1 MFGKRVLYFSFDIS
15 MWLWKGSLLYTLRA
29 LCKSWSHSL
38 PDLVDPPPPPPRQ
51 SHVSMGIVLKK
62 IFIYWLILF
71 LSVGL
76 FRYRAFFFFFSISGF
91 LGNCSFYPSNL
102 INSSDGPT
110 LYVFDNLF
118 ICCSFILLASLNK
131 SLLIFLYNFQFYGF
145 LYCLFSAPWHLPMV
159 LSY

>member
-38 PDLVDPPPPPPRQ
+38 PDLVDPPTPQ
-51 SHVSMGIVLKK
+51 KSHVSMGIVLKK

-76 FRYRAFFFFFSISGF
+76 FSIGLFFFLF
-91 LGNCSFYPSNL
+91 NL
-102 INSSDGPT
+102 W
-110 LYVFDNLF
+110 VFRKLF
-118 ICCSFILLASLNK
+118 I
-131 SLLIFLYNFQFYGF
+131 
-145 LYCLFSAPWHLPMV
+145 
-159 LSY
+159 LSI